1 MEHKLQTRARYIKRR
16 MGEDLKNQILAR
28 NGIISELETKQK
40 PSIHVCGRC
49 EFVNAIDNKY
59 CSKCSYPL
67 TPLAYEEI
75 KLEED
80 KRIKKIEEKQQEKE
94 SEIQTMKEQINSI
107 INALS
112 TITNQNH
119 LNETAKLLY
128 NAKILNVK

>member
-67 TPLAYEEI
+67 TPEAYDLLKQNEEQRFI
-75 KLEED
+75 DLKNKLIQDLEN
-80 KRIKKIEEKQQEKE
+80 KIQQILLKVNLENLK
-94 SEIQTMKEQINSI
+94 KEQ
-107 INALS
+107 
-112 TITNQNH
+112 
-119 LNETAKLLY
+119 
-128 NAKILNVK
+128 